1 MRRVMDSVEM
11 RDRLAENLIM
21 FIRQNKGT
29 LSKKRRE
36 NEFKQLTDEEVASLE
51 TIVQEAFEGFD
62 EKAGLLALPMQMT
75 IDGSLQAISESSC
88 KVGDDMRRWWEDPPF
103 RVQGMA
109 ANMHIRT
116 GARRGR
122 LREFS

>member
-11 RDRLAENLIM
+11 PDSLAENLIM

-62 EKAGLLALPMQMT
+62 EKAGPLALA
-75 IDGSLQAISESSC
+75 D
-88 KVGDDMRRWWEDPPF
+88 
-103 RVQGMA
+103 
-109 ANMHIRT
+109 ANDN
-116 GARRGR
+116 
-122 LREFS
+122 